1 MLMTADH
8 HSDLPAPGQ
17 RPRRRP
23 GDRLRNLMR
32 ELVSWPTLLVIAF
45 CLLVGIPVTVAL
57 TPNQQLVVLGQ
68 HISVGARPPSL
79 SLSGPAQLVRVG
91 NTELDIAPLQVHGPL
106 RPQLTLGPVQ
116 RNEAAA
122 EVLRPDTTRQARA
135 DAASTLGNGFLR
147 WYVLGGLGL
156 VAFTLSACA
165 VAGCARMLTILRRQ
179 GRTGR
184 EHVTIAEI
192 GHRCAGTIGRMIVL
206 AVTASVLTWGVSG
219 ALAYSG
225 AARGLA
231 DVRSLSELVGAYHLS
246 PSPVG
251 PKVFGYSGAVIGDS
265 RAARVGGP
273 PPDRPTPEDVAC
285 ERSADSLAGEL
296 SRLLPAQVL
305 NLACSGASIAQG
317 LRGPQQ
323 RGDTTLP
330 AQVGR
335 LKQVQDL
342 RFVVVAIGPN
352 DLGWSDFLTYCYGVA
367 DCADNLTQG
376 EFDYRL
382 AAFDREYGNLLQDL
396 DELPGRPQV
405 VIVSSYDVFDPGA
418 DCPDSRGP
426 AQAAGLTPDKIELLT
441 ERNAQLNAILA
452 GGAEKYGF
460 DVARPGLT
468 RLCRPGTEGLGPDLQ
483 GLSDS
488 HPFHPTGIGSI
499 RMAAGAA
506 RLISPENGG

>member
-1 MLMTADH
+1 MTADH
-8 HSDLPAPGQ
+8 HSDRPTPGQ
-17 RPRRRP
+17 RPGRRAGR
-23 GDRLRNLMR
+23 RLRDLAR
-32 ELVSWPTLLVIAF
+32 ELLSWPTLLVIAF
-45 CLLVGIPVTVAL
+45 CLLVGLPVIVAL

-68 HISVGARPPSL
+68 HISVGARTPNL
-79 SLSGPAQLVRVG
+79 SLSGPAQLVQIG
-91 NTELDIAPLQVHGPL
+91 NTELDIAPLQVDGPL

-135 DAASTLGNGFLR
+135 DAASTLGGGFLR
-147 WYVLGGLGL
+147 WYLLGGLGL
-156 VAFTLSACA
+156 VVFTLSTCA
-165 VAGCARMLTILRRQ
+165 VAGCARMLAILRRQ
-179 GRTGR
+179 SRAGR
-184 EHVTIAEI
+184 EHVPVAEI
-192 GHRCAGTIGRMIVL
+192 RQCCAGTIGRMTVL
-206 AVTASVLTWGVSG
+206 AVTASVLAWGASG

-225 AARGLA
+225 AVRGLA
-231 DVRSLSELVGAYHLS
+231 DVRSLSELVGAHHLS

-251 PKVFGYSGAVIGDS
+251 PEVFGYSGAVIGDS

-273 PPDRPTPEDVAC
+273 PPDGATREDVAC

-296 SRLLPAQVL
+296 GRLLPAQVL
-305 NLACSGASIAQG
+305 NLACSGASVTEG

-323 RGDTTLP
+323 RGDLTLP
-330 AQVGR
+330 AQVGL

-367 DCADNLTQG
+367 DCSDNLTQG

-382 AAFDREYGNLLQDL
+382 AAFDREYGKLLQDL
-396 DELPGRPQV
+396 AELPSRPQV
-405 VIVSSYDVFDPGA
+405 VVVGSYDVFDPGA

-426 AQAAGLTPDKIELLT
+426 AQAAGLTPGKIELLIQ
-441 ERNAQLNAILA
+441 RNGQLNAILA

-460 DVARPGLT
+460 DVARPELT
-468 RLCRPGTEGLGPDLQ
+468 RLCRPGTAGLAPDLQ

-488 HPFHPTGIGSI
+488 HPFHPTGVGSI
-499 RMAAGAA
+499 RMAAGVA
-506 RLISPENGG
+506 RLIGPGNGG